1 MELKED
7 NEETKEEVNSVV
19 VPDITY
25 KTLKEAE
32 DILKENDLKI
42 MYEGEI
48 DNKDKENIIIKEQ
61 IPSGGITINSDSNIR
76 VSF

>member
-7 NEETKEEVNSVV
+7 NEETKITPETVV
-19 VPDITY
+19 VPNIRY

-32 DILKENDLKI
+32 EMLKECKLKI
-42 MYEGEI
+42 NYDGEI
-48 DNKDKENIIIKEQ
+48 INEEKKNIIIKEQ
-61 IPSGGITINSDSNIR
+61 VPSAGITINSESKVL